1 MAFTKIHPTRY
12 LIDTRYNYI
21 KKLIN
26 EYPRLKES
34 MLHDSDKE
42 CKDFAQEN
50 AGEDKEVAQSIYEQ
64 EVRRNEDVS
73 DLNNIFYQSMLMI
86 TYSYYEG
93 IIRHMMKDINAK
105 HLIEAIC
112 KQQRTS
118 LSIESEKAVAFIDE
132 EVKAIR
138 NNICHNNAGTCNKQ
152 RLMSKLSSIYTEIDF
167 TEDTIGIY
175 DSKFILNALELEHQI
190 LIELADILKYNNKVE
205 GTPWKPLTQEWPSI
219 EDPK

>member
-1 MAFTKIHPTRY
+1 MPFTKTHPTRY
-12 LIDTRYNYI
+12 IIDSRYNYI

-42 CKDFAQEN
+42 CNDFAQEN
-50 AGEDKEVAQSIYEQ
+50 AGNDKEVAQSIYEQ
-64 EVRRNEDVS
+64 EVRRNEDTS
-73 DLNNIFYQSMLMI
+73 ELKNIFYQSMLMI

-105 HLIEAIC
+105 HLIDAIC
-112 KQQRTS
+112 KQQHTS
-118 LSIESEKAVAFIDE
+118 LSIESDKAIAFIDE
-132 EVKAIR
+132 KVKAIR

-152 RLMSKLSSIYTEIDF
+152 CLMTELSSTYTEIDF

-175 DSKFILNALELEHQI
+175 DSKFILEALELEHKI

-205 GTPWKPLTQEWPSI
+205 GVPWKPVTQEWPI
-219 EDPK
+219 LEDKK